1 MKRTPLPASN
11 ALVLE
16 NGMLKLA
23 PPGST
28 TIQKDKQKN
37 QQDQRQQKQQQH
49 KSEPQ
54 LNVRDDEEA
63 PGDREG
69 CNGGVAS
76 PLSDQSMSVA
86 VQQLKREAEASMPFY
101 QNIYQ
106 VHGGYPATASSTL
119 HQSHE
124 NIYTDLSGPYALYTP
139 ENIYP
144 HLMPQN
150 FMQAQKRRMPRSSSG
165 GSVLV

>member
-1 MKRTPLPASN
+1 MKRTPLPKSN

-28 TIQKDKQKN
+28 IQKPT
-37 QQDQRQQKQQQH
+37 H

-54 LNVRDDEEA
+54 LNI
-63 PGDREG
+63 REG
-69 CNGGVAS
+69 ENDAAAAAAVPPSETTSSS
-76 PLSDQSMSVA
+76 PIRNAEQVIQA
-86 VQQLKREAEASMPFY
+86 VVQDIQQQDMPFY
-101 QNIYQ
+101 QNLCQ
-106 VHGGYPATASSTL
+106 VNNGGFSTTSTTL

-124 NIYTDLSGPYALYTP
+124 NIYTDLSGPPYALYTP